1 MIKSIDTTRV
11 HRRLFLG
18 LLAAAFAAGNAGAQF
33 GAGWPSKPIK
43 LIVPFPA
50 GSSSDV
56 IARIL
61 GQLLA
66 PHIGQSLVI
75 ENRVGASGMIG
86 AEAVAHALPDG
97 YTVGLATTSTHA
109 LASSLSANLHYDPL
123 RDFAPVAMI
132 GSSPYVM
139 VTSPGL
145 GTKSVQEFISLAKA
159 RPGKLTYGSAGPGS
173 LAHLA
178 GVLFSNLVGA
188 QLTHVP
194 YKSSGQ
200 SVTDLMAGRL
210 DMEFSTIP
218 PTLPLIRNGQLR
230 ALATTG
236 AKRTAALP
244 ELPTIAEAGVPGFEA
259 VLWIAMVMPASVPQ
273 PIVARLNRAL
283 NEVLDQPEARAAL
296 IAQGMDT
303 EPGTPDALRAR
314 IAGDIERWRSVVDA
328 AGIQPE

>member
-1 MIKSIDTTRV
+1 MTKQINQTRFCAGV
-11 HRRLFLG
+11 FFALLLF
-18 LLAAAFAAGNAGAQF
+18 AFAADNAGAQSSSD
-33 GAGWPSKPIK
+33 WPARPVK

-50 GSSSDV
+50 GSSTDV

-61 GQLLA
+61 GQMLSPRVA
-66 PHIGQSLVI
+66 QSFVI

-86 AEAVAHALPDG
+86 VEAVAHALPDG

-109 LASSLSANLHYDPL
+109 LASSISANLHYDPL

-145 GTKSVQEFISLAKA
+145 GPRSVQEFITLAKA

-173 LAHLA
+173 LAHLS

-188 QLTHVP
+188 ELTHVP

-218 PTLPLIRNGQLR
+218 PTLPFIRNGQLR

-236 AKRTAALP
+236 AKRTGALP
-244 ELPTIAEAGVPGFEA
+244 ELPTVAEAGVKGFEA
-259 VLWIAMVMPASVPQ
+259 DLWIAMVMPAGVPQ
-273 PIVARLNRAL
+273 SIVARLNRAL
-283 NEVLDQPEARAAL
+283 NEVLGESEARAAL
-296 IAQGMDT
+296 SAQGLDT
-303 EPGTPDALRAR
+303 EPGTPDALRSR
-314 IAGDIERWRSVVDA
+314 IAGDIERWRTVVA
-328 AGIQPE
+328 ASGIQPE